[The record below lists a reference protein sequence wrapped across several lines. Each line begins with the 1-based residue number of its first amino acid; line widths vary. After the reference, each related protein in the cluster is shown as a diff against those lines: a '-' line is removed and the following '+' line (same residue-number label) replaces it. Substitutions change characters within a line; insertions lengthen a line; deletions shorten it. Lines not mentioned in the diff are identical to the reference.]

1 MLLFVNALLYREMML
16 NGSTVKAIFNLSSP
30 IEGGV
35 RLHSLTPPI
44 SLWQMRETKDFD
56 IGYADYILN
65 NDAAFVDLMRVIC
78 HIYNGEHVIVLVN
91 TDEINTFITESLLKF
106 IQQRYGYNGW
116 VLNCLNDVLYAYESD
131 FSVNGLYNL
140 DQDRERYVRLENPMI
155 LLSGMVEENYEE
167 K

>member
-1 MLLFVNALLYREMML
+1 MLLFGDALVYNDIKM
-16 NGSTVKAIFNLSSP
+16 GGKVKSVFNLSSP

-44 SLWQMRETKDFD
+44 SLWQMREEKNFD

-78 HIYNGEHVIVLVN
+78 QIYNGNHVFILVN
-91 TDEINTFITESLLKF
+91 TDDINTFITESLMKF
-106 IQQRYGYNGW
+106 IQQRYGYNGNIM
-116 VLNCLNDVLYAYESD
+116 NCLNDIFWASESD

-140 DQDRERYVRLENPMI
+140 DNDRQRYLKLENPMV
-155 LLSGMVEENYEE
+155 LLSGMAEENYEA